1 MTQGSLDIDQCSTP
15 SWFYS
20 SSFPRGAN
28 SSNGA
33 TGLGCSEGLY
43 TPERTSLPKAIPQPI
58 SGKLTE
64 CIAIGG
70 YTALLVDPR
79 FEKRMAAKS
88 LLHLPALFNNPD
100 SFPDVEFTLDGKT
113 VCVAHKSILSAKAS
127 YFDGLFHT
135 EMQEASRNQL
145 PIVHCS
151 KHVFLK
157 VIEFIYE
164 VDMDRVEADK
174 MPELYQ
180 AADIYLLEDLKS
192 WCREVLTEGLSL
204 QNVGV
209 IMQDLFSRGHDELVN
224 VCLTFLHLNQAQW
237 MKDKDLKRQVTSK
250 ELWIKIYE
258 FSIESPNGSD

>member
-1 MTQGSLDIDQCSTP
+1 M
-15 SWFYS
+15 
-20 SSFPRGAN
+20 
-28 SSNGA
+28 
-33 TGLGCSEGLY
+33 GLGGSSDFAHQKIEG
-43 TPERTSLPKAIPQPI
+43 LPKAISQPI

-64 CIAIGG
+64 CIAIGD
-70 YTALLVDPR
+70 YTAMLVDPR
-79 FEKRMAAKS
+79 FAKRMAAKS
-88 LLHLPALFNNPD
+88 RFHLPTLFNNPD
-100 SFPDVEFTLDGKT
+100 SYPDVEFTLDGET
-113 VCVAHKSILSAKAS
+113 VCVAHKNILSSKSS

-135 EMQEASRNQL
+135 EMQEASRKQL

-151 KHVFLK
+151 KQVFLK
-157 VIEFIYE
+157 VMKFIYE

-209 IMQDLFSRGHDELVN
+209 IMQDLFSRGQDELVN
-224 VCLTFLHLNQAQW
+224 VCLTFLHLNRAQW
-237 MKDKDLKRQVTSK
+237 IKDKGLARQVTSN

-258 FSIESPNGSD
+258 FRIASLNGSD